1 MDTEI
6 GTCLPIHVL
15 VFVSL
20 KESFWTQIDSKS
32 NIATFLS
39 FFLTCELDTEGVQL
53 VKESFSDL
61 IYVPRIDLSHSFSAC
76 S

>member
-6 GTCLPIHVL
+6 GTCLPIHVV

-20 KESFWTQIDSKS
+20 KDSSWTQIDSKS
-32 NIATFLS
+32 NFAKFL
-39 FFLTCELDTEGVQL
+39 FTRVLDTEGVQY
-53 VKESFSDL
+53 VKECFSDL
-61 IYVPRIDLSHSFSAC
+61 IYVPRIDIFHSFAAC